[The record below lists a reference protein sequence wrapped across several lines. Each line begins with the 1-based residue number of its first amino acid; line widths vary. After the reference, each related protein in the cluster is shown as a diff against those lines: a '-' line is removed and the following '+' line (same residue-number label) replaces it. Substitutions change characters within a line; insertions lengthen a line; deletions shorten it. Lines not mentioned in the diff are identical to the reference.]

1 MADVTEKTAAELKE
15 DLKTATAEQA
25 TDILNAEN
33 QREEPRVTVVSA
45 AQARLEELDQP
56 GEVQDSTPTGAWAQL
71 LDGDGKPVLVD
82 GKPVATEL
90 VV

>member
-1 MADVTEKTAAELKE
+1 MTTTTEKTAAELKE
-15 DLKTATAEQA
+15 DLKTATADQA

-45 AQARLEELDQP
+45 AEARLAELAQP
-56 GEVQDSTPTGAWAQL
+56 GEVLDAEPTGAWAQL
-71 LDGDGKPVLVD
+71 LDGDGEPVLVD

-90 VV
+90 VP